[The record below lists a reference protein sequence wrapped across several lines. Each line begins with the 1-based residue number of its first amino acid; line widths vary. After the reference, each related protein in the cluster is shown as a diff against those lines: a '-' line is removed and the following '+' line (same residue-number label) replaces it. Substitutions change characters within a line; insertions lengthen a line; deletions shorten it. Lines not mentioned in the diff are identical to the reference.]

1 MTVFKR
7 LSLDLGTNSLGW
19 AMLTGTYPDGWV
31 LARNGGTLDAPG
43 TLTDVLGA
51 GVRIFTDGR
60 NPKDGKSL
68 AQMRRGPRA
77 ARRRRDRFLQ
87 RQRGLNRLLRQ
98 FNIPLPPNVRWNKKR
113 DGGTFAP
120 FDPLMLRAKGLDHA
134 LRPEEFGRALW
145 HLNQRRGFKSNRKT
159 DGGDK
164 DKGVVKQAQDRLTAK
179 MTELGT
185 RTLGEWLHANR
196 HQGARFRQSPDPKI
210 RFDFYPSRAMVE
222 AEFDLLWAIQAKHHP
237 ALLNDV
243 ARDAIRHMIFYQRP
257 LKKPMVGK
265 CTFNPHEERAPKA
278 LPSVEAREIYE
289 RLNSLRHGHG
299 LIRKTPI
306 DRVQRDALATA
317 LIGGDKVS
325 WDKVRRVL
333 KLPADAVF
341 NLEDLLK
348 ELPISKTAARMKK
361 PDAFGPIWLHK
372 TLAQRDAIM
381 MAFIETEDES
391 ELAAWL
397 VAEHGFD
404 PARADKLA
412 SQSPGED
419 GYGRLGVTANAQI
432 LEQLIADHEAVYSTA
447 CERAGYHHSD
457 FRTGEVMDA
466 LPYYGEVLERHIID
480 SDPMLREAVA
490 AFKRDQTA
498 NKGTSQG
505 KPHARKFEGGGLE
518 EAQTGRIP
526 NPTVH
531 IGLNQLRRV
540 INAVIA
546 QYGPPDEIVLELSR
560 ELKMNEEQKKK
571 ADQTNRKNRERNEQR
586 RKIIEEEFKL
596 PVNGETMMRFRL
608 WDEQMVGGLVH
619 CPYTLKAINLSD
631 ALGGVI
637 EVDHILPFSKSY
649 DDSMGNKV
657 LCYRQANRAKRN
669 QSPAQAFSGDPLWP
683 QILAH
688 AANLKSRS
696 WRFGP
701 DAMEKFKDIGGFL
714 GRQLN
719 ETKHLSKVAKTYLEC
734 LTPNVWVVTGQMT
747 ALLRG
752 KWQLNGM
759 LSDDNRKNRNDHRHH
774 AIDAIVIGC
783 TSRALLGHIS
793 ANAGRAEE
801 QDLNRL
807 FGDFP
812 EPMPDF
818 RNKAIAA
825 VNKIIVSH
833 KPEHGKGGAL
843 HKDTAYGLK
852 VREEEKDIGDV
863 VYRVS
868 LYSITMGEASKVRD
882 KDLREIF
889 AAFRAEASLASK
901 KEQDKTLQTLVR
913 KWADEKAKLE
923 NAAITERGRLAHRR
937 PMRHVR
943 VLKVQEGI
951 VPIADPHSGEITKG
965 VIAAENWCVD
975 IVSVRDKKG
984 KQKWLGF
991 GATIFD
997 ANRKGW
1003 RPEWEAKKLGALLVM
1018 RLHKGDLI
1026 ELTDDDGERRVKRV
1040 VQIEASNN
1048 RMRLALASEAGKL
1061 QERHDAKEEEDPF
1074 RWDLASFGKLLER
1087 NARKLKISEAGEF
1100 HYAKSNA
1107 SIIS

>member
-1 MTVFKR
+1 MPHFTR

-19 AMLTGTYPDGWV
+19 AVLRGEASQVWV
-31 LARNGGTLDAPG
+31 SPRNGGPLGEPG
-43 TLTDVLGA
+43 PLLDVLGA

-68 AQMRRGPRA
+68 AEMRRGPRA

-98 FNIPLPPNVRWNKKR
+98 FGIPLPPNVSWNTKR
-113 DGGTFAP
+113 DGGEFGP
-120 FDPLMLRAKGLDHA
+120 FDPLLLRAKGLDRP
-134 LRPEEFGRALW
+134 LSPEEFGRALW

-164 DKGVVKQAQDRLTAK
+164 DTGVVKVAQEKLKAEIEGIGARS
-179 MTELGT
+179 LGA
-185 RTLGEWLHANR
+185 WLHANR
-196 HQGARFRQSPDPKI
+196 HQGARFRTSPDPKI
-210 RFDFYPSRAMVE
+210 RFEFYPSRAMVE
-222 AEFDLLWAIQAKHHP
+222 AEFDLLWQIQATYNP
-237 ALLNDV
+237 TLLNDV
-243 ARDAIRHMIFYQRP
+243 ARAAIRHMIFHQRP

-265 CTFNPHEERAPKA
+265 CTFNPDEQRTPKA

-289 RLNSLRHGHG
+289 RLNALRYGHG

-306 DRVQRDALATA
+306 DREQRDALATA
-317 LIGGDKVS
+317 LIGGDKLS
-325 WDKVRRVL
+325 WDRVRKVL
-333 KLPADAVF
+333 KLDSDVKF

-348 ELPISKTAARMKK
+348 ELPISKTASRMKK
-361 PDAFGPIWLHK
+361 PDAFGPSWLLK
-372 TLAQRDAIM
+372 SLAQRDAIM

-404 PARADKLA
+404 PERADKLA

-419 GYGRLGVTANAQI
+419 GYGRLGVTANDEILAQ
-432 LEQLIADHEAVYSTA
+432 LVEDHLAVYSTA

-457 FRTGEVMDA
+457 LRTGEIMDR
-466 LPYYGEVLERHIID
+466 LPYYGAVLERHIID
-480 SDPMLREAVA
+480 SDPMLRDAVA
-490 AFKRDQTA
+490 VFKRDQA
-498 NKGTSQG
+498 NNSGSSRG

-586 RKIIEEEFKL
+586 RKIIEEEFGL
-596 PVNGETMMRFRL
+596 PANGETMMRFRL

-619 CPYTLKAINLSD
+619 CPYTLQAIKLSD
-631 ALGGVI
+631 ALGGGEI
-637 EVDHILPFSKSY
+637 EVDHILPFSRSY

-657 LCYRQANRAKRN
+657 LCYRVANRRKRN
-669 QSPAQAFSGDPLWP
+669 QSPAEAFSHDAIWS

-688 AANLKSRS
+688 AENLKSRA

-719 ETKHLSKVAKTYLEC
+719 ETKHLSRVAKAYLEC
-734 LTPNVWVVTGQMT
+734 LTPDVWVVTGQMT

-783 TSRALLGHIS
+783 TSRGLLQHIS
-793 ANAGRAEE
+793 HNAGKAEE
-801 QDLNRL
+801 QDLHRL
-807 FGDFP
+807 FGNFP

-818 RNKAIAA
+818 RAQVQAT

-843 HKDTAYGLK
+843 HEETAYGLK
-852 VREEEKDIGDV
+852 VQAHELPLGNV
-863 VYRVS
+863 VLRKS
-868 LYSITMGEASKVRD
+868 LDALTVKEAERVRD
-882 KDLREIF
+882 PRLRETF
-889 AAFRAEASLASK
+889 VALRNGVKGDQKAFTAALRNWALQEAMNY
-901 KEQDKTLQTLVR
+901 Q
-913 KWADEKAKLE
+913 
-923 NAAITERGRLAHRR
+923 AANPDAPARN

-943 VLKVQEGI
+943 LLKQEAAI
-951 VPIADPHSGEITKG
+951 VPILDGDG
-965 VIAAENWCVD
+965 IAYKAVVPAENWCVD
-975 IVSVRDKKG
+975 IVKMRDGAWK
-984 KQKWLGF
+984 GF
-991 GATIFD
+991 GANIFEVNKKD
-997 ANRKGW
+997 W
-1003 RPEWEAKKLGALLVM
+1003 RPVWEREKLGGLLVM
-1018 RLHKGDLI
+1018 RLHKGDLV
-1026 ELTDDDGERRVKRV
+1026 ELEDSDGVRRVKRV
-1040 VQIEASNN
+1040 VRIETSAS
-1048 RMRLALASEAGKL
+1048 RVRLATHMEAGKL
-1061 QERHDAKEEEDPF
+1061 AERHEESDDSDSF
-1074 RWDLASFGKLLER
+1074 RWDFATFSKMKDR
-1087 NARKLKISEAGEF
+1087 SARKIKI
-1100 HYAKSNA
+1100 NA
-1107 SIIS
+1107 SGREV

>member
-1 MTVFKR
+1 MTLFKR

-19 AMLTGTYPDGWV
+19 AMLAGTYPDGWV
-31 LARNGGTLDAPG
+31 SARNCGTLDAPG

-68 AQMRRGPRA
+68 AEMRRGPRA

-98 FNIPLPPNVRWNKKR
+98 FNIPLPPNVSWNKKR
-113 DGGTFAP
+113 DGGAFAP
-120 FDPLMLRAKGLDHA
+120 FDPLVLRAKGLDHA
-134 LRPEEFGRALW
+134 LTPEELGRALW

-164 DKGVVKQAQDRLTAK
+164 DKGVVKQAQDRLAAK
-179 MTELGT
+179 MAELGT
-185 RTLGEWLHANR
+185 RTLGEWLHTNR
-196 HQGARFRQSPDPKI
+196 FEQARFRQSPDPKI

-222 AEFDLLWAIQAKHHP
+222 AEFDMLWAIQAKNHP

-265 CTFNPHEERAPKA
+265 CTFNPHEQRAPKA

-306 DRVQRDALATA
+306 DRAQRDALAAA
-317 LIGGDKVS
+317 LISGDKVS

-333 KLPADAVF
+333 KLPADALF

-381 MAFIETEDES
+381 IAFIETEDES

-419 GYGRLGVTANAQI
+419 GYGRLGITANAQI
-432 LEQLIADHEAVYSTA
+432 LDQLIADHEAVYSTA

-480 SDPMLREAVA
+480 SDPMLRDAVA
-490 AFKRDQTA
+490 AFQRDQA
-498 NKGTSQG
+498 GNAGTSRG
-505 KPHARKFEGGGLE
+505 KPHARKFAGGGLE

-571 ADQTNRKNRERNEQR
+571 ADQANRKNRERNEQR
-586 RKIIEEEFKL
+586 RKIIEEELGL

-619 CPYTLKAINLSD
+619 CPYTLKAIGLSD
-631 ALGGVI
+631 ALGGGEI

-657 LCYRQANRAKRN
+657 LCYREANRRKRN
-669 QSPAQAFSGDPLWP
+669 QSPAEAFSGDRIWP

-696 WRFGP
+696 WRFAP
-701 DAMEKFKDIGGFL
+701 DAMDKFKDIGGFL

-783 TSRALLGHIS
+783 TSRSLLGHIS
-793 ANAGRAEE
+793 RNAGRAEE

-825 VNKIIVSH
+825 VSKIIVSH

-843 HKDTAYGLK
+843 HEETAYGLNVAPHELALGNVVHRKSLDALTVKEVERVRDPRLRETLVALRDSVKGDQKAFTAK
-852 VREEEKDIGDV
+852 VREGALQQALD
-863 VYRVS
+863 YQ
-868 LYSITMGEASKVRD
+868 
-882 KDLREIF
+882 
-889 AAFRAEASLASK
+889 AANPDSPSR
-901 KEQDKTLQTLVR
+901 Q
-913 KWADEKAKLE
+913 
-923 NAAITERGRLAHRR
+923 

-943 VLKVQEGI
+943 LLKQEAAI
-951 VPIADPHSGEITKG
+951 VPVLDRDG
-965 VIAAENWCVD
+965 VAYKAVVPAENWCVD
-975 IVSVRDKKG
+975 IVKMRDGTWK
-984 KQKWLGF
+984 GF
-991 GATIFD
+991 GAHIFEVNKKD
-997 ANRKGW
+997 W
-1003 RPEWEAKKLGALLVM
+1003 RPVWEREKLGGLLVM
-1018 RLHKGDLI
+1018 RLHKGDLV
-1026 ELTDDDGERRVKRV
+1026 ELEDSDGVRRVKRV
-1040 VQIEASNN
+1040 VRIETSAG
-1048 RMRLALASEAGKL
+1048 RVRLATHMEAGKL
-1061 QERHDAKEEEDPF
+1061 AERHEESDEDDGF
-1074 RWDLASFGKLLER
+1074 RWDFATFSKMKDRDAVKLTIDPSGR
-1087 NARKLKISEAGEF
+1087 RKP
-1100 HYAKSNA
+1100 
-1107 SIIS
+1107 